1 MLLFA
6 LFACF
11 GGTIGPLNRLDYEK
25 HVIII
30 DYGKQTMRE
39 TKMVIG
45 NKLTMKKTLIVCF
58 VCLFRGNNWTIEI
71 DYGKHVIT
79 IDYGKQDDEEKNGY
93 RKQVEVEK
101 LLNNV
106 RNNIWTM
113 RNYFRIKST
122 TEIMCES
129 VADYRE
135 QSLLIT
141 VVMLC

>member
-1 MLLFA
+1 MFA
-6 LFACF
+6 LFVCF
-11 GGTIGPLNRLDYEK
+11 GRTIGLLDRL
-25 HVIII
+25 
-30 DYGKQTMRE
+30 
-39 TKMVIG
+39 
-45 NKLTMKKTLIVCF
+45 
-58 VCLFRGNNWTIEI
+58 

-93 RKQVEVEK
+93 RKQVEAEK